1 MFKKIFSI
9 KSVFS
14 PQRTQSPTE
23 VIFQCSPRITTQIK
37 FKMPRGEGKYLRL
50 SSFWKEEYPKGEVV
64 GES

>member
-9 KSVFS
+9 KSVF
-14 PQRTQSPTE
+14 TTE
-23 VIFQCSPRITTQIK
+23 DTEFHKGYPRITTQIK
-37 FKMPRGEGKYLRL
+37 FKMQRGEGKYPRL

>member
-14 PQRTQSPTE
+14 PQRTQRLYFN
-23 VIFQCSPRITTQIK
+23 VHHGLQRKTQIK
-37 FKMPRGEGKYLRL
+37 FKMQRGEGKYPRL